1 MILIRGVLLLVFLN
15 ENVYEK
21 CSVSYLYMGH
31 LMIIQVA
38 GCCKPFSTNTTL
50 MWFLPAVNTTM
61 GVQR

>member
-1 MILIRGVLLLVFLN
+1 MPMKNVLF
-15 ENVYEK
+15 
-21 CSVSYLYMGH
+21 SYLYMGH